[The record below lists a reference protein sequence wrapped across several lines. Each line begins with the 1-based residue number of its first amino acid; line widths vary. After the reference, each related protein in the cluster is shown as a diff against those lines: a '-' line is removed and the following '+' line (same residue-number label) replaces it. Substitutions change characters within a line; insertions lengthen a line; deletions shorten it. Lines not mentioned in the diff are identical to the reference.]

1 MGCAATKPIVH
12 GIEQDY
18 AGTLRVVYLD
28 ARDASQRA
36 VATELR
42 VEMTPSYVLFDR
54 AGSEIWRA
62 TGPFSRT
69 DFDRIVEKLT

>member
-12 GIEQDY
+12 GIARDY
-18 AGTLRVVYLD
+18 TDRIRVVYLD
-28 ARDASQRA
+28 ASDASQRETA
-36 VATELR
+36 AQLN

-54 AGSEIWRA
+54 SGTEVWRA

-69 DFDRIVEKLT
+69 DFDRIVAKLT